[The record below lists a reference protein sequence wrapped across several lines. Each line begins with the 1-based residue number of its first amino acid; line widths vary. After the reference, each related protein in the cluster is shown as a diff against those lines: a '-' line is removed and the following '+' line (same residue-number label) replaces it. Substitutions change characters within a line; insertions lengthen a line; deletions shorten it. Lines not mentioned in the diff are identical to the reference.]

1 MAMAQA
7 RPVAVVFLV
16 VLEVDDDFD
25 AVVVHGHGVDIVG
38 HRVGVDRIHAVA
50 AFDDL
55 AEHHGILA
63 VVLVFGLVHFI
74 RVDQLEHAADQQL
87 LDHGTALVGQA
98 AIGGGVELFGA
109 GQALR
114 VLHRQREVL
123 AADVQAGAALGP
135 APGQACPRVALQ
147 QQARGQRFDHFLRP
161 ARPGGPSL
169 RRRRGRW

>member
-7 RPVAVVFLV
+7 RPVAVVFVV
-16 VLEVDDDFD
+16 VLEVDDDLD

-38 HRVGVDRIHAVA
+38 HRVGVDRIHAA

-63 VVLVFGLVHFI
+63 VFLVFGLVHLI
-74 RVDQLEHAADQQL
+74 RVDQLEHTADQQL

-98 AIGGGVELFGA
+98 AIGGGVELLGT

-123 AADVQAGAALGP
+123 AADIQAGAALGP
-135 APGQACPRVALQ
+135 APGQAGPRVALQ
-147 QQARGQRFDHFLRP
+147 QQARGQGRPLLR
-161 ARPGGPSL
+161 G
-169 RRRRGRW
+169 RRGLVGHHFAGGGRW